1 MSVEL
6 EREFTFLMNS
16 LPDDLDQFPSKIIED
31 NFIPAE
37 SDHPV
42 IRIRRNGDQ
51 LVITKKYPKNSID
64 GVGGDSSHMVEHTI
78 ELSPNEYAAL
88 NQLPGKR
95 FKKRRFAYEIGDLMA
110 EVDIYL
116 DDLAGLVVIDFEFD
130 SDEAMAAF
138 QKPDFIGPDETQDSL
153 VAGGMLCGKKYADI
167 ADQLLEKYDY
177 RPVAGIE
184 KYGE

>member
-16 LPDDLDQFPSKIIED
+16 LPADLDQFPSKIIED

-51 LVITKKYPKNSID
+51 LVITKKYPENSSD
-64 GVGGDSSHMVEHTI
+64 ELGGDSSRMVEHTI
-78 ELSPNEYAAL
+78 ELSPAEYAAL

-95 FKKRRFAYEIGDLMA
+95 FKKRRFVYEIGDLMA

-138 QKPDFIGPDETQDSL
+138 QKPDFIGPDVTQDSL

-167 ADQLLEKYDY
+167 ADQLIEKYDY